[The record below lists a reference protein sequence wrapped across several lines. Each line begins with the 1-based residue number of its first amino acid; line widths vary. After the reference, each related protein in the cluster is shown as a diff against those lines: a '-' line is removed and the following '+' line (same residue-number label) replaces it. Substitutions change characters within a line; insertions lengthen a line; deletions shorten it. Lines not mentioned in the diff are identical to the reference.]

1 MRLAMNGRR
10 DGHEGGHGPKSRRK
24 PVPGTAARE
33 VAVGIRVV
41 VGIPVAGALV
51 AWGCGGAMPAQPPS
65 VTPRPP
71 PVATP
76 APRASEAP
84 PGPSQAVESFL
95 DAAARRD
102 LAQMA
107 GSFGTADGPVAH
119 TGGALG
125 CALRKLGSWVGLGE
139 ACPRWADMELRMDL
153 LATVLN
159 PAAYRVRAEE
169 PVAGRERPTVRV
181 LVDVTVGGREAPEV
195 PFVVVL
201 ARNGSWLVQEIGVEH
216 LTR

>member
-1 MRLAMNGRR
+1 MRLVT
-10 DGHEGGHGPKSRRK
+10 K
-24 PVPGTAARE
+24 PTLTPQLRLAVPEAA
-33 VAVGIRVV
+33 I
-41 VGIPVAGALV
+41 GIPVAVALLV
-51 AWGCGGAMPAQPPS
+51 WGCGGAMPAQQPPS
-65 VTPRPP
+65 VTQRPLP
-71 PVATP
+71 PSTP
-76 APRASEAP
+76 AHRPSEEH

-107 GSFGTADGPVAH
+107 GSFGTADGPVAQ

-125 CALRKLGSWVGLGE
+125 CGLRKLGSWIGLAE
-139 ACPRWADMELRMDL
+139 ACPRWADVELRMDL
-153 LATVLN
+153 LATVLS

-181 LVDVTVGGREAPEV
+181 LVDITVGGRQPPETPGV
-195 PFVVVL
+195 PFVVIL
-201 ARNGSWLVQEIGVEH
+201 ARNGSWLVQEIGVER

>member
-1 MRLAMNGRR
+1 MRLVT
-10 DGHEGGHGPKSRRK
+10 K
-24 PVPGTAARE
+24 PTLTPQLRLAVPEAA
-33 VAVGIRVV
+33 I
-41 VGIPVAGALV
+41 GIPVAVALLV
-51 AWGCGGAMPAQPPS
+51 WGCGGAMPAHRPS
-65 VTPRPP
+65 
-71 PVATP
+71 
-76 APRASEAP
+76 EEH

-107 GSFGTADGPVAH
+107 GSFGTADGPVAQ

-125 CALRKLGSWVGLGE
+125 CGLRKLGSWIGLAE
-139 ACPRWADMELRMDL
+139 ACPRWADVELRMDL
-153 LATVLN
+153 LATVLS

-181 LVDVTVGGREAPEV
+181 LVDITVGGRQPPETPGV
-195 PFVVVL
+195 PFVVIL
-201 ARNGSWLVQEIGVEH
+201 ARNGSWLVQEIGVER

>member
-1 MRLAMNGRR
+1 MR
-10 DGHEGGHGPKSRRK
+10 
-24 PVPGTAARE
+24 
-33 VAVGIRVV
+33 
-41 VGIPVAGALV
+41 IPVAVALLV
-51 AWGCGGAMPAQPPS
+51 WGCGGAMPAQPPS

-71 PVATP
+71 PSPTLAPP
-76 APRASEAP
+76 ALEEP
-84 PGPSQAVESFL
+84 PGPSHAVESFL

-107 GSFGTADGPVAH
+107 GSFGTADGPVAQ

-125 CALRKLGSWVGLGE
+125 CGLRKLGSWIGLAE
-139 ACPRWADMELRMDL
+139 ACPRWADVELRMDL
-153 LATVLN
+153 LATVLS

-181 LVDVTVGGREAPEV
+181 LVDMTVGGREAPEPPEAPGV

-201 ARNGSWLVQEIGVEH
+201 ARNGSWLVQEIGVER